1 MRSDEELMAAYVKG
15 DQEAF
20 RELFRRY
27 APVVLGI
34 ARRGAGSR
42 DEAEDLVQQTFL
54 QVHRGRLD
62 FRPDARLRPWLLT
75 IALNV
80 KREFLRRQVRNPV
93 RTVDAEMLD
102 GWASE
107 QGDPERAVG
116 DARVRLAVER
126 LPGPQREVVELH
138 WFAGLSFGEI
148 AQALGATESAVKLRA
163 FRAYRV
169 LRDHFEAIANGRNAQ
184 GTADRNPTD
193 GLQ

>member
-1 MRSDEELMAAYVKG
+1 MAGYVKG

-62 FRPDARLRPWLLT
+62 FRPDARVRPWLLT

-93 RTVDAEMLD
+93 RTVDAETLN

-107 QGDPERAVG
+107 QGDPERAVR

-126 LPGPQREVVELH
+126 LPELQREVVELH

-169 LRDHFEAIANGRNAQ
+169 LRDHFEATANGPNVRR
-184 GTADRNPTD
+184 TAVRNPAD
-193 GLQ
+193 GL